1 MRKRPC
7 LATTLQDPRIM
18 TEETTKRPRWI
29 AWMLVI
35 LPLWLLVSGAGSV
48 WYFLH
53 REKQQ
58 ELAGQQRFA
67 RSVSESALADDLSK
81 IVGII
86 GERHG
91 SSADAGKNLTRAAA
105 MIEGTLGP
113 SNTGFDVRRER
124 GPANWPLLHVSIAG
138 ANPALPAVWVVSS
151 YDSRP
156 GSPGVEANATGIVA
170 VLAAAQALAAEKPRA
185 SVHFAFIPHANDPE
199 SPVLETAA
207 VLAKMIGTPSAIL
220 CVEAMGA
227 GELLWLSSRDSAAA
241 PLELVQGLG
250 MVRGA
255 EIVCIG
261 DDVDLASVLFEI
273 GQPAVRVSTRPQ
285 LTAREADA
293 TLPSSSLLA
302 ASTGRLVELIR
313 RCANMP

>member
-1 MRKRPC
+1 
-7 LATTLQDPRIM
+7 M
-18 TEETTKRPRWI
+18 TQENSDRPRWV

-35 LPLWLLVSGAGSV
+35 LPLWLLVSGVGSV

-53 REKQQ
+53 REKKQ

-67 RSVSESALADDLSK
+67 RSVSESAIADDLGK

-91 SSADAGKNLTRAAA
+91 SSPDAAKNLSRAAA
-105 MIEGTLGP
+105 MIEGSLGP
-113 SNTGFDVRRER
+113 SNTGFEVRRER
-124 GPANWPLLHVSIAG
+124 GPADWPLLHVAIAG
-138 ANPALPAVWVVSS
+138 ANPDAPAVWVVCS

-185 SVHFAFIPHANDPE
+185 GVHFAFVPHANDPE
-199 SPVLETAA
+199 SPTLETAA
-207 VLAKMIGTPSAIL
+207 GLAKMIGAPSAIL
-220 CVEAMGA
+220 CVEAMGG
-227 GELLWLSSRDSAAA
+227 GEVLWLSSRDSAAA
-241 PLELVQGLG
+241 PLELAQGLG

-261 DDVDLASVLFEI
+261 DDADLASVLFEM
-273 GQPAVRVSTRPQ
+273 GLPAVRVSTRPQ

-293 TLPSSSLLA
+293 TLPPSATLA
-302 ASTGRLVELIR
+302 ASAGRLVELIR